1 MVSVWWE
8 NDWDNTKQNQNTK
21 KNDDSLSGD
30 IVEEFFSKLLGY
42 GNEKRQKQDITG
54 KQEPTH

>member
-1 MVSVWWE
+1 MTE
-8 NDWDNTKQNQNTK
+8 ITKQNQNTK